1 MKYFITIGEELENC
15 SKKFAEKEECLK
27 YMEFL
32 DAKEILILRKVVSKV
47 TAYSYTG
54 EAETC
59 KIQKIDFRIS
69 KWLIPQFIFGRRE
82 E

>member
-1 MKYFITIGEELENC
+1 
-15 SKKFAEKEECLK
+15 
-27 YMEFL
+27 MEFL

-54 EAETC
+54 ETETC

-69 KWLIPQFIFGRRE
+69 KWLIPQFIFGRIE

>member
-1 MKYFITIGEELENC
+1 
-15 SKKFAEKEECLK
+15 
-27 YMEFL
+27 MEFL